1 MHSDETNTRLSTI
14 LTRTYN
20 HIQNL
25 RESLFL
31 IFFLLFNILGSYAA
45 LSDKGDILLKDCEDA
60 IASRQYNI
68 LKQKADDL
76 VSLGRS
82 HGNKE
87 EEVTGEAL
95 RLHALIS
102 VRDTAAFTIP
112 IDALTK
118 ELPYLKENNSRSYLV
133 ACRTISSYYQ
143 RIINNYS
150 QALHYATEQLETA
163 RRLNDKN
170 AEAAALSTIASIYF
184 QKQDNSGWDYAL
196 KAYGLSKEINDLST
210 RYVTAC
216 NMANYLFNNQKS
228 DEALKYLKEAEGFAN
243 QAGMKSESS
252 YINSFMGD
260 IYKTLEKTEQAE
272 KFYILSLEDEPST
285 PNYDK
290 IYSRLCYA
298 MFLIEQNRLNE
309 ALKLLTDISEMS
321 REYKV
326 TLFEKEIYSLM
337 SAVYELKGDYAKSL
351 EYYKKYTA
359 VTLNLFSEQ
368 KEREFAILDLRN
380 KVREEEWKNAS
391 QSLEIMKR
399 GRTIIILTAIGI
411 LFLIICVAGFIYHR
425 RKISDYK
432 QTIARYLEN
441 MRNEKLLREQLE
453 QANIKA
459 QQRDASN
466 PTGGLNDEKSKQ
478 LYQQIE
484 KLMNEGL
491 YRDSSLSLDKAAGLL
506 STNRTY
512 LSQVVNEHYGK
523 SFSSYVSEYRL
534 NEAVELL
541 SDPDNTDPLKT
552 IGAKVGFTSPSN
564 FYTLFRQRVGV
575 SPSVFRENVKNV

>member
-1 MHSDETNTRLSTI
+1 MHSDETNTRHITI

-20 HIQNL
+20 HIQSHKE
-25 RESLFL
+25 RLFL
-31 IFFLLFNILGSYAA
+31 VLFLLSCMVKCHAA
-45 LSDKGDILLKDCEDA
+45 FSEKGENLLKDCEKA

-68 LKQKADDL
+68 LENKARDL
-76 VSLGRS
+76 VRLGQTQSNR
-82 HGNKE
+82 E

-102 VRDTAAFTIP
+102 VRDTADFTIP
-112 IDALTK
+112 IDALIK
-118 ELPYLKENNSRSYLV
+118 ELPSLKERNQKSYMV
-133 ACRTISSYYQ
+133 VCRTISSYYQ
-143 RIINNYS
+143 RIIGDYS
-150 QALHYATEQLETA
+150 QALHYATGHLEA
-163 RRLNDKN
+163 SRKLNDKN

-196 KAYGLSKEINDLST
+196 KAYELSKEINDLST

-228 DEALKYLKEAEGFAN
+228 EEALKYLKEAEGFAK
-243 QAGMKSESS
+243 QAGLESENS

-260 IYKTLEKTEQAE
+260 IYKTLGKKDQAE
-272 KFYILSLEDEPST
+272 KFYILSMEDESDT

-290 IYSRLCYA
+290 IYSRICYA
-298 MFLIEQNRLNE
+298 MFLMEEDRLNE
-309 ALKLLTDISEMS
+309 ALKLLTNVDKMAQEC
-321 REYKV
+321 KV
-326 TLFEKEIYSLM
+326 TIFEKEIYSLI
-337 SAVYELKGDYAKSL
+337 SLIYEQQGEYAKSL
-351 EYYKKYTA
+351 EYYKKYTD
-359 VTLNLFSEQ
+359 VTLNFFSEQ

-380 KVREEEWKNAS
+380 KVREEEWKNAK

-399 GRTIIILTAIGI
+399 GRTIIILIAIGVI
-411 LFLIICVAGFIYHR
+411 FLIICIAGLIYHR
-425 RKISDYK
+425 RKVTDYK
-432 QTIARYLEN
+432 HTITRYLEN

-453 QANIKA
+453 QANA
-459 QQRDASN
+459 QQRDACRTS
-466 PTGGLNDEKSKQ
+466 GGLNDEKSKQ
-478 LYQQIE
+478 LYQQLE

-491 YRDSSLSLDKAAGLL
+491 YHDSTLSLDKAAGLL

-523 SFSSYVSEYRL
+523 SFSAYVSEYRL
-534 NEAVELL
+534 NEAVEIL
-541 SDPDNTDPLKT
+541 SDPENTDALKT

>member
-20 HIQNL
+20 HIKNIK
-25 RESLFL
+25 ESIFL
-31 IFFLLFNILGSYAA
+31 VFFLLFSILPGQAA
-45 LSDKGDILLKDCEDA
+45 FSDKGENLLKDCENA
-60 IASRQYNI
+60 IASRHYNV
-68 LKQKADDL
+68 LENKACDL
-76 VSLGRS
+76 VRLGQRQ
-82 HGNKE
+82 GNRE
-87 EEVTGEAL
+87 EEVTGNAL

-102 VRDTAAFTIP
+102 VRDTADFTIP
-112 IDALTK
+112 IDALIK
-118 ELPYLKENNSRSYLV
+118 ELPTLKESNPRSYLV
-133 ACRTISSYYQ
+133 VCRTISSYYQ
-143 RIINNYS
+143 RIINDYS
-150 QALHYATEQLETA
+150 QALHYATEHLETS
-163 RRLNDKN
+163 RKLNDKN

-184 QKQDNSGWDYAL
+184 QKQDNSGWEYAL
-196 KAYGLSKEINDLST
+196 KAYDLSKEINDLST

-228 DEALKYLKEAEGFAN
+228 DEALKYLKEAEGFAK
-243 QAGMKSESS
+243 QAGLKSENS

-260 IYKTLEKTEQAE
+260 IYKTLGKTEQAE
-272 KFYILSLEDEPST
+272 KFYILSMEDDPVT

-290 IYSRLCYA
+290 IYSRICYA
-298 MFLIEQNRLNE
+298 MFLIEQKRLND
-309 ALKLLTDISEMS
+309 ALKLLNDVSEKS

-326 TLFEKEIYSLM
+326 TIFEKEILSLM
-337 SAVYELKGDYAKSL
+337 SAIYELQGGYAKSL

-380 KVREEEWKNAS
+380 KVREEEWKNAN
-391 QSLEIMKR
+391 QSLELMKR
-399 GRTIIILTAIGI
+399 GRTIIILTAIGVF
-411 LFLIICVAGFIYHR
+411 LLIIGVAGFIYHR
-425 RKISDYK
+425 RMVSDYK

-453 QANIKA
+453 QATIKA
-459 QQRDASN
+459 QQGDASN
-466 PTGGLNDEKSKQ
+466 TTGGLNDEKSKQ

-523 SFSSYVSEYRL
+523 SFSAYVSEYRL

-552 IGAKVGFTSPSN
+552 VGAKVGFTSPSN

>member
-1 MHSDETNTRLSTI
+1 M
-14 LTRTYN
+14 
-20 HIQNL
+20 
-25 RESLFL
+25 
-31 IFFLLFNILGSYAA
+31 
-45 LSDKGDILLKDCEDA
+45 SDKGEILLKDCEDA

-82 HGNKE
+82 NGNKE

-102 VRDTAAFTIP
+102 VRDTSDFTIP

-118 ELPYLKENNSRSYLV
+118 ELPSLKENNSRSYFV

-150 QALHYATEQLETA
+150 QALHYATEQLETS
-163 RRLNDKN
+163 RKLNDKN

-216 NMANYLFNNQKS
+216 NMANYLFNNHKY
-228 DEALKYLKEAEGFAN
+228 DEALKYLKEAEGFAR
-243 QAGMKSESS
+243 QAGLESENS

-260 IYKTLEKTEQAE
+260 IYKSLGKADQAE
-272 KFYILSLEDEPST
+272 KFYILSMDDNPLT

-298 MFLIEQNRLNE
+298 MFLIEQQRLSE
-309 ALKLLTDISEMS
+309 ALKLLTDISKMS
-321 REYKV
+321 DEYKV

-380 KVREEEWKNAS
+380 KVREEELKNAS

-399 GRTIIILTAIGI
+399 GRTIIILTAIGVV
-411 LFLIICVAGFIYHR
+411 FLLICVVGFFYHR
-425 RKISDYK
+425 RKVGDYK
-432 QTIARYLEN
+432 QTITRYLDN

-459 QQRDASN
+459 QQRDTSN
-466 PTGGLNDEKSKQ
+466 TTGGLNDEKSKQ

-552 IGAKVGFTSPSN
+552 VGAKVGFASPSN

>member
-1 MHSDETNTRLSTI
+1 MHSDETNTRLTTI
-14 LTRTYN
+14 LTKTYN
-20 HIQNL
+20 HTQYI
-25 RESLFL
+25 RKSLFFV
-31 IFFLLFNILGSYAA
+31 FFLYFSMLTGQAA
-45 LSDKGDILLKDCEDA
+45 FSDKGETLLNDCENA
-60 IASRQYNI
+60 IASRQYDV
-68 LKQKADDL
+68 LEKKASEL
-76 VSLGRS
+76 VRLGKTQSNR
-82 HGNKE
+82 E

-95 RLHALIS
+95 HLHALIS
-102 VRDTAAFTIP
+102 VRDTADFTIP
-112 IDALTK
+112 IDALIK
-118 ELPYLKENNSRSYLV
+118 ELPTLKESNLKSYLIV
-133 ACRTISSYYQ
+133 CRTVSSYYQ
-143 RIINNYS
+143 RIINDYS
-150 QALHYATEQLETA
+150 QALHYATEHLETA
-163 RRLNDKN
+163 RHLNDKN

-184 QKQDNSGWDYAL
+184 QKQDNSGWEYAL
-196 KAYGLSKEINDLST
+196 KAYDLSKEINDLST

-216 NMANYLFNNQKS
+216 NMANYLFNNNKY
-228 DEALKYLKEAEGFAN
+228 DEALKYLKEAEGFAK
-243 QAGMKSESS
+243 QAGLKSENS

-260 IYKTLEKTEQAE
+260 IYMRLGKTELAE
-272 KFYILSLEDEPST
+272 KFYILSMEDNPVT

-290 IYSRLCYA
+290 IYSRICYA
-298 MFLIEQNRLNE
+298 IFMIEQKRLND
-309 ALKLLTDISEMS
+309 ALKLLMDIGDMS
-321 REYKV
+321 RAYKV
-326 TLFEKEIYSLM
+326 TIFEKEIFSLM
-337 SAVYELKGDYAKSL
+337 SIIYERQGDYAKSL
-351 EYYKKYTA
+351 EYYKKYTD

-380 KVREEEWKNAS
+380 KVREEELKNAS

-399 GRTIIILTAIGI
+399 GRTIIILTAIGV

-432 QTIARYLEN
+432 QTIARYLDN

-459 QQRDASN
+459 QQRDTSN
-466 PTGGLNDEKSKQ
+466 TTGGLNDEKSKQ

-552 IGAKVGFTSPSN
+552 VGAKVGFASPSN

>member
-1 MHSDETNTRLSTI
+1 MHSDETNTRLTTI
-14 LTRTYN
+14 LTKTYN
-20 HIQNL
+20 HT
-25 RESLFL
+25 RKSLFFV
-31 IFFLLFNILGSYAA
+31 FFLYFSMLTGQAA
-45 LSDKGDILLKDCEDA
+45 FSDKGETLLNDCENA
-60 IASRQYNI
+60 IASRQYDV
-68 LKQKADDL
+68 LEKKASDL
-76 VSLGRS
+76 VRLGKTQSNR
-82 HGNKE
+82 E

-95 RLHALIS
+95 HLHALIS
-102 VRDTAAFTIP
+102 VRDTADFTIP
-112 IDALTK
+112 IDALIK
-118 ELPYLKENNSRSYLV
+118 ELPTLKESNLKSYLIV
-133 ACRTISSYYQ
+133 CRTVSSYYQ
-143 RIINNYS
+143 RIINDYS
-150 QALHYATEQLETA
+150 QALHYATEHLETA
-163 RRLNDKN
+163 RHLNDKN

-184 QKQDNSGWDYAL
+184 QKQDNSGWEYAL
-196 KAYGLSKEINDLST
+196 KAYDLSKEINDLST

-216 NMANYLFNNQKS
+216 NMANYLFNNNKY
-228 DEALKYLKEAEGFAN
+228 DEALKYLKEAEGFAK
-243 QAGMKSESS
+243 QAGLKSENS

-260 IYKTLEKTEQAE
+260 IYMRLGKTDLAE
-272 KFYILSLEDEPST
+272 KFYILSMEDNPVT

-290 IYSRLCYA
+290 IYSRICYA
-298 MFLIEQNRLNE
+298 IFMIEQKRLND
-309 ALKLLTDISEMS
+309 ALKLLMDIGDMS
-321 REYKV
+321 RAYKV
-326 TLFEKEIYSLM
+326 TIFEKEIFSLM
-337 SAVYELKGDYAKSL
+337 SIIYERQGDYAKSL
-351 EYYKKYTA
+351 EYYKKYTD

-380 KVREEEWKNAS
+380 KVREEELKNAS

-399 GRTIIILTAIGI
+399 GRTIIILTAIGV

-459 QQRDASN
+459 QQRDTSN
-466 PTGGLNDEKSKQ
+466 TTTGGLNDEKSKQ

-552 IGAKVGFTSPSN
+552 VGAKVGFTSPSN